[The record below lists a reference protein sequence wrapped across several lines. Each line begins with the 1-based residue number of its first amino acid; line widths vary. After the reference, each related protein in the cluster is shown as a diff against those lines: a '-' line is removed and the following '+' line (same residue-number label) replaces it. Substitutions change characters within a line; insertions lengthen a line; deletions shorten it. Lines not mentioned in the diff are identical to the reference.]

1 MKTLREYLD
10 DARETIDVN
19 ELIDLVDFADSWIE
33 SFHGV
38 SFENIVISAAEN
50 DAENS
55 YYGHFEWLKN
65 NRAEAV
71 GWMERVVKMGAV
83 TAEGY
88 DFYKH
93 IEAAE
98 FQQVKEHIE
107 DFAADIYNYVVFKLA
122 AEINPAPT
130 AEQLQQLGDTC
141 FNGYETVDEIRAAV
155 TEILSK

>member
-1 MKTLREYLD
+1 MTLQECLN
-10 DARETIDVN
+10 DARETIDGT
-19 ELIDLVDFADSWIE
+19 ELINLVDLADSWIE
-33 SFHGV
+33 TFPGV
-38 SFENIVISAAEN
+38 SFENMVISAAEN

-71 GWMERVVKMGAV
+71 AWMERVVKMGAV

-130 AEQLQQLGDTC
+130 AEQLQQLRDTC

>member
-1 MKTLREYLD
+1 MTALKILVAIAYL
-10 DARETIDVN
+10 
-19 ELIDLVDFADSWIE
+19 FAVGSLALGITALML
-33 SFHGV
+33 GV
-38 SFENIVISAAEN
+38 IPAPIAAEN

-71 GWMERVVKMGAV
+71 GWMEKVVKMGAV

-98 FQQVKEHIE
+98 FQQAKEHIE

-130 AEQLQQLGDTC
+130 AEQLQQLRDTC

>member
-10 DARETIDVN
+10 DARETIDGN

-38 SFENIVISAAEN
+38 SFENMVISAAEN

-71 GWMERVVKMGAV
+71 GWMEKVVKMGAV

-88 DFYKH
+88 DFYEH

-98 FQQVKEHIE
+98 FQQVKERIE
-107 DFAADIYNYVVFKLA
+107 DFVADIYNYVVFTLA

-130 AEQLQQLGDTC
+130 SEQLQQLADTC